1 MERIKLKKISILSYK
16 ICYGQVPDSS
26 DEVEQQLMITSDGKV
41 AFSAF
46 CFGEGFDHFT
56 EGRKTDCTIGQ
67 EQAQSILQSIAALL
81 QSPDMEL
88 KMDDGIWTV
97 QAIAENGETF
107 EKEGPLVD
115 VFIEGISLSKYI
127 RKRLPI
133 EKLWLFGEQPE
144 GEDNRDSAV
153 TLDDFPKG

>member
-1 MERIKLKKISILSYK
+1 
-16 ICYGQVPDSS
+16 
-26 DEVEQQLMITSDGKV
+26 MITSDGKV

-46 CFGEGFDHFT
+46 CFGDGFDQFT
-56 EGRKTDCTIGQ
+56 VGRKTDCTIGQ
-67 EQAQSILQSIAALL
+67 EQVQSILQSRAALL

-97 QAIAENGETF
+97 QAIEENGETF
-107 EKEGPLVD
+107 EKEGSLVD

>member
-1 MERIKLKKISILSYK
+1 
-16 ICYGQVPDSS
+16 
-26 DEVEQQLMITSDGKV
+26 
-41 AFSAF
+41 
-46 CFGEGFDHFT
+46 
-56 EGRKTDCTIGQ
+56 
-67 EQAQSILQSIAALL
+67 
-81 QSPDMEL
+81 
-88 KMDDGIWTV
+88 MDDGIWTV